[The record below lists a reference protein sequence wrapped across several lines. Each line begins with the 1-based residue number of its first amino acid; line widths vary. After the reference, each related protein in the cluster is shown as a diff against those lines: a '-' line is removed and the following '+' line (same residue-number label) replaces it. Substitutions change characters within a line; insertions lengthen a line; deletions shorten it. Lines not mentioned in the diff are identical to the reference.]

1 MSVQRVDLEPED
13 IVREAGGLTPHD
25 LDRLPYGT
33 IHLDPDGTIRVYNKA
48 EESLSGRRREDVV
61 GRNFFLEVAPCTQV
75 KQFYGAFQEGVARAE
90 LNEAFDFSF
99 HFDTG
104 RRDVR
109 IRLIYSARPEP
120 GVWIFVTP
128 LR

>member
-13 IVREAGGLTPHD
+13 IIREAGGLTPHD
-25 LDRLPYGT
+25 LDRLPFGT
-33 IHLDPDGTIRVYNKA
+33 IHLDRDGAIRIYNKA
-48 EESLSGRRREDVV
+48 EEALSGRRREDVI
-61 GRNFFLEVAPCTQV
+61 GRNFFMEVAPCTQV

-90 LNEAFDFSF
+90 LNEGFDFSF
-99 HFDTG
+99 HFETG

-109 IRLIYSARPEP
+109 IRLIYSAHPEP